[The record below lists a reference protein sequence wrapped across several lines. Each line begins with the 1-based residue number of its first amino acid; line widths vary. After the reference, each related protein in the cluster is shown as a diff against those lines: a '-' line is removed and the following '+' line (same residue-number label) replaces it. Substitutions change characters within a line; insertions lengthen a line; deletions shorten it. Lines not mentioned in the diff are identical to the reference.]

1 MEVVKQIRVRFAPSP
16 TGFLHVGG
24 ARTAIFNWLFAK
36 NTGGK
41 FLLRI
46 EDTDPNRSRS
56 ELSEQIIRSLNWLGL
71 NWDEDVVYQSDRIS
85 QHREIVNELIKK
97 GRAYYC
103 FESVEELEQQRKNSE
118 RNNEYYRYNRA
129 ALNLSKNE
137 VRKLIDANTPYYVR
151 FKVPDGETVFSDI
164 VHGDT
169 IFQNSEID
177 DFIILRSNGAPVYH
191 ISVVTDDHDMGITHV
206 IRGDDH
212 LSNTPKQ
219 VLLYNA
225 LGWDL
230 PKFAHLPMIVD
241 EQKRKLSKR
250 RNPVAVEE
258 YMDKGYLSEAMFN
271 FLTLLGFA
279 PPDDKEIIPRNELI
293 QMFTLERIN
302 KKPAVFDLK
311 KLNWINSEYI
321 KNADEGII
329 AELLKKYLEKN
340 ISELNLPAASAELPM
355 DYLFKIVWLMKERVF
370 TINDFFVRGR
380 YFFTEPDSYDPKGV
394 SKYWNNNVKIL
405 LAEYL
410 NDLKNAEYFN
420 TDFLEKHLREFT
432 GKKNI
437 KPADIIHPLRLA
449 LTGITI
455 SPGIFDV
462 MAVLGMQKVIKRIN
476 KMIEEL

>member
-1 MEVVKQIRVRFAPSP
+1 
-16 TGFLHVGG
+16 
-24 ARTAIFNWLFAK
+24 
-36 NTGGK
+36 
-41 FLLRI
+41 
-46 EDTDPNRSRS
+46 
-56 ELSEQIIRSLNWLGL
+56 
-71 NWDEDVVYQSDRIS
+71 
-85 QHREIVNELIKK
+85 
-97 GRAYYC
+97 
-103 FESVEELEQQRKNSE
+103 
-118 RNNEYYRYNRA
+118 
-129 ALNLSKNE
+129 
-137 VRKLIDANTPYYVR
+137 
-151 FKVPDGETVFSDI
+151 
-164 VHGDT
+164 
-169 IFQNSEID
+169 
-177 DFIILRSNGAPVYH
+177 
-191 ISVVTDDHDMGITHV
+191 
-206 IRGDDH
+206 
-212 LSNTPKQ
+212 
-219 VLLYNA
+219 
-225 LGWDL
+225 
-230 PKFAHLPMIVD
+230 
-241 EQKRKLSKR
+241 
-250 RNPVAVEE
+250 
-258 YMDKGYLSEAMFN
+258 
-271 FLTLLGFA
+271 
-279 PPDDKEIIPRNELI
+279 
-293 QMFTLERIN
+293 
-302 KKPAVFDLK
+302 VFDLK

-355 DYLFKIVWLMKERVF
+355 DYLLKIVWLMKERVF